1 MSEQPVGPKN
11 TTQYVSRNIAQT
23 SELPPELML
32 EPCDVP
38 AHKMAFYLDR
48 MQKLK
53 KERGWGSKA
62 AAQKRAL

>member
-1 MSEQPVGPKN
+1 
-11 TTQYVSRNIAQT
+11 
-23 SELPPELML
+23 ML